1 MKEQILAKI
10 EKMYDEYMKHYSELQ
25 VNLEEHKVNIYSNS
39 YDDLFYSYNGE
50 SISHILDVYDEKMDT
65 LRTLKLFIEKIKE

>member
-10 EKMYDEYMKHYSELQ
+10 EKMYDEYMRHYSELEI
-25 VNLEEHKVNIYSNS
+25 NLEEGKENICPNS

-50 SISHILDVYDEKMDT
+50 SISHMLDVYDEKMDT
-65 LRTLKLFIEKIKE
+65 LRTLKLFIEKIEE

>member
-10 EKMYDEYMKHYSELQ
+10 EEMYDGYIKHYTELEAI
-25 VNLEEHKVNIYSNS
+25 LEEDKENICPTS

-50 SISHILDVYDEKMDT
+50 SISHILDVYDEKMDV
-65 LRTLKLFIEKIKE
+65 LSNLKWFINKLEE

>member
-10 EKMYDEYMKHYSELQ
+10 EEMYDGYIKHYTELEAIM
-25 VNLEEHKVNIYSNS
+25 EEDKKNVCPTS

-50 SISHILDVYDEKMDT
+50 SISHILDVYDEKMDV
-65 LRTLKLFIEKIKE
+65 LSNLKWFIGKLEE

>member
-10 EKMYDEYMKHYSELQ
+10 EEMYDGYIKHYAELEAIM
-25 VNLEEHKVNIYSNS
+25 EEDKKNVCSTS

-50 SISHILDVYDEKMDT
+50 SISHMLDVYDEKMDV
-65 LRTLKLFIEKIKE
+65 LSNLKWFIGKLEE

>member
-10 EKMYDEYMKHYSELQ
+10 EKMYDGYIKHYAELEAIM
-25 VNLEEHKVNIYSNS
+25 EEDKENVCPTS

-50 SISHILDVYDEKMDT
+50 SISHILDVYDEKMDV
-65 LRTLKLFIEKIKE
+65 LSNLKWFIGKLEE